1 MQFETE
7 QKTSRGS
14 APRKWNGTKG
24 GHFKHGW
31 RTKFDLLTAEH
42 SLPHLFPKRRKKTI
56 FPGNQEENSLS
67 KTGEETII
75 SKTGKK
81 AFSEIGA

>member
-1 MQFETE
+1 MQLETR
-7 QKTSRGS
+7 QKTSCGP
-14 APRKWNGTKG
+14 APRIWNGTKG
-24 GHFKHGW
+24 GHSKHGR
-31 RTKFDLLTAEH
+31 RTKLDLLNAEH

>member
-1 MQFETE
+1 MQFETR

-24 GHFKHGW
+24 GHSKHGR
-31 RTKFDLLTAEH
+31 RTDLDPLTAKH